1 MKKVKKAI
9 IPSAGFGTRFLPY
22 TKSMPKEMLPIF
34 DKPTLQFIV
43 EEVAASGI
51 TDILIVT
58 NKHKKVIED
67 HFDRSYEMEALLKTA
82 GKTAEYE
89 LIKSIAKL
97 ANVYYIRQQKMR
109 GSGDAILNAKAFVG
123 DEPFAVLYGDDLIY
137 SPDKPCIKQL
147 IDAYDTTGKT
157 IVGVQSVP
165 KSEVY
170 KYGIIKPGLVKGRYS
185 EVKAFVEKPK
195 VEDAPSTLASMG
207 RYVLTPDIFDELEDL
222 SAKLPSG
229 KELFLT
235 DGIARLAELS
245 GVYAYEFEGRRYDVG
260 DKTGYMQASIDCA
273 LRDESVHDK
282 LMAYL
287 KELVSKN

>member
-1 MKKVKKAI
+1 MKKVRKAV

-22 TKSMPKEMLPIF
+22 TKAMPKEMLPIF

-43 EEVAASGI
+43 EEIAASGI

-58 NKHKKVIED
+58 NKYKKAIED
-67 HFDRSYEMEALLKTA
+67 HFDRSYEMENLLKST
-82 GKTAEYE
+82 GKIKEYE
-89 LIKSIAKL
+89 QIKSIAEL
-97 ANVYYIRQQKMR
+97 ANVYYIRQQSMR
-109 GSGDAILNAKAFVG
+109 GSGDAILNAKTFVG
-123 DEPFAVLYGDDLIY
+123 GEPFAVLYGDDLIF

-170 KYGIIKPGLVKGRYS
+170 KYGIVKPGLVKGRYS

-207 RYVLTPDIFDELEDL
+207 RYVLTPDIFDELENL
-222 SAKLPSG
+222 SAKLAPN
-229 KELFLT
+229 KELYLT

-260 DKTGYMQASIDCA
+260 DKTGYMQASVDCA
-273 LRDESVHDK
+273 LRDENVRDK
-282 LMAYL
+282 LIAYL
-287 KELVSKN
+287 KETVLKN